1 MDFPRPLRSCTLCR
15 QRKIKC
21 DRQQPCGN
29 CVRVEAQCV
38 YPAGHGRA
46 PKRPR
51 KAVEARLLAQLS
63 KLETIVKRMEGQS
76 PSVTPSSSVEATTD
90 TSNPTV
96 EQQFGRLVI
105 DDMQSCYVSST
116 PWMSL
121 GDEIEELRDLLHT
134 TTSEEEEGFSV
145 MDGLGTNAAIMGFR
159 ALAHS
164 LEVYHPPMSQA
175 VALFE
180 IFKTNVSTTVRIFH
194 VPTLDRIFWDAIA
207 AMGAIDKHTEALLF
221 AIYYSTVISMDPEQ
235 CLDLLGIP
243 RASALETYRFAV
255 EQALAR
261 ADLLNTQ
268 NLILLQAAV
277 LFLTA
282 LRNEDDSRTVW
293 SLTSLVY
300 HIAQAMGLHRDG
312 EAFGLRPL
320 ETELRRRVWW
330 HICFL
335 DSRSTEYHGCEPI
348 VHACVFDTKMPLN
361 INDVDITAE
370 MTQPPTERDGGTE
383 MTLCLMRCEVMRAVW
398 KIGYLA
404 PRTRP
409 PPSLRDNQPAP
420 NREALAAELQNCLET
435 QYLKHCDSSS
445 PFLRVSST
453 VARLMIL
460 RMWMAVLF
468 TQSQKDRRIRDRL
481 FRDSIEVLQL
491 SAFLLTNKDVQPWAW
506 HSKTHIQWHAVAFVL
521 ADLCWRPPSAEGD
534 HAWECVN
541 AVYDQWGTMETER
554 KGNMWRPI
562 RRLMARVRYVREIQR
577 TSNSTQSMRKDSWR
591 MGTGATTPAMEE
603 EGATSIAPAVGRSTG
618 QDPDWESVNLS
629 TNGEGAVGYPRF
641 GDILG
646 DTGDIFDLTALDIF
660 GLLSESAITFQNTQ
674 LENR

>member
-29 CVRVEAQCV
+29 CDRVEAQCV

-51 KAVEARLLAQLS
+51 KAAETRLLAQLS
-63 KLETIVKRMEGQS
+63 KLETIVKRMEGQPQS
-76 PSVTPSSSVEATTD
+76 PIDTPATTLE
-90 TSNPTV
+90 TPTDPLKPAI

-105 DDMQSCYVSST
+105 DDMQSYYVSST
-116 PWMSL
+116 PWTRL

-134 TTSEEEEGFSV
+134 TTTSEEDEGFPI
-145 MDGLGTNAAIMGFR
+145 MEGLGMNAAIMGYR

-164 LEVYHPPMSQA
+164 LYVYHPPMSQL

-180 IFKTNVSTTVRIFH
+180 MFKTNVASLVRIFH

-207 AMGAIDKHTEALLF
+207 VMDVLDKHTEALLF
-221 AIYYSTVISMDPEQ
+221 AIYYSAVISMDPDQ
-235 CLDLLGIP
+235 CQSLLGIP

-282 LRNEDDSRTVW
+282 LRNEDDSRAVW

-312 EAFGLRPL
+312 ETFGLRPL
-320 ETELRRRVWW
+320 ETELRRRLWW
-330 HICFL
+330 HICLL
-335 DSRSTEYHGCEPI
+335 DNRSTEYHGCEPI
-348 VHACVFDTKMPLN
+348 VHECVFDTKMPLN
-361 INDVDITAE
+361 INDTDITAE
-370 MTQPPTERDGGTE
+370 MTQPPTERDGATE
-383 MTLCLMRCEVMRAVW
+383 MTLCLMRCEAMRVVW
-398 KIGYLA
+398 KIGYMA
-404 PRTRP
+404 PRTKP
-409 PPSLRDNQPAP
+409 PTSLRDPRP
-420 NREALAAELQNCLET
+420 TPDRETLALELQTRLDNL
-435 QYLKHCDSSS
+435 YLKHCDPSI
-445 PFLRVSST
+445 PFLRVAST

-468 TQSQKDRRIRDRL
+468 TQSQKDRQIRDRL
-481 FRDSIEVLQL
+481 FHDSIEVLQL
-491 SAFLLTNKDVQPWAW
+491 SGFLLTDNEVQPWAW

-521 ADLCWRPPSAEGD
+521 ADLCWRPPSAECD

-541 AVYDQWGTMETER
+541 VVYDQWKTIEAER
-554 KGNMWRPI
+554 KGSMWRPI
-562 RRLMARVRYVREIQR
+562 RRLIARVRYVRDIQR
-577 TSNSTQSMRKDSWR
+577 TNAQPTRTDCWR
-591 MGTGATTPAMEE
+591 SGAGATAAAEE
-603 EGATSIAPAVGRSTG
+603 EGASSIAPAAGTYLG
-618 QDPDWESVNLS
+618 LDPDWERVNLA
-629 TNGEGAVGYPRF
+629 TNGEGAMSF

-646 DTGDIFDLTALDIF
+646 DASSIFDLTTLDLF
-660 GLLSESAITFQNTQ
+660 GLLSESATFQPALSDN
-674 LENR
+674 N